1 MTHRRAVTPSLPAAP
16 FGASE
21 DFTRLIDALA
31 EAGAPDE
38 QARLEREIWER
49 YGTEGTVL
57 ISDMA
62 SFSHMSRAHGI
73 CHYLGLIRRIRR
85 LLAPLIARH
94 GGRLLK
100 CEADNCYALFERPDD
115 ALAASIAAHA
125 ALAADNAAA
134 LAASRVFLSVG
145 IDHGKLLLVG
155 NEDYFG
161 DPVNTASKLG
171 EDLAGKGETLI
182 TRRALEGCAAGIQP
196 HGPSLHT
203 RISEIEIEYFRFR
216 HG

>member
-1 MTHRRAVTPSLPAAP
+1 MPSAP

-21 DFTRLIDALA
+21 EFTRLIDALA
-31 EAGAPDE
+31 ETRAPDE
-38 QARLEREIWER
+38 QARIEQDVWAR

-85 LLAPLIARH
+85 LLAPLIGQH
-94 GGRLLK
+94 GGQLLK

-115 ALAASIAAHA
+115 AFAASIAAHA
-125 ALAADNAAA
+125 ALAAENAAA
-134 LAASRVFLSVG
+134 PAASRVFLSVG

-155 NEDYFG
+155 GEDYFG

-171 EDLAGKGETLI
+171 EDLAGKGETLM

-196 HGPSLHT
+196 HGPSLST

>member
-1 MTHRRAVTPSLPAAP
+1 MTHRHAARPAPPSAP

-31 EAGAPDE
+31 DARAPDE
-38 QARLEREIWER
+38 QARLEREVWDT

-85 LLAPLIARH
+85 LLAPLIGQH

-115 ALAASIAAHA
+115 AFAASIAAHT
-125 ALAADNAAA
+125 ALAAENAAA
-134 LAASRVFLSVG
+134 PPASRVFLSVG
-145 IDHGKLLLVG
+145 IDHGELLLVG
-155 NEDYFG
+155 AEDYFG

-171 EDLAGKGETLI
+171 EDLAGKGETLV

-196 HGPSLHT
+196 HGPSLST